1 MSKKQEETPISLTNN
16 VNSTDAHG
24 WAAIHYLTVMGS
36 IPAIVMLAKIGSDV
50 NQLIVTE
57 KDNASPLVLAIR
69 AGNVEAVC
77 ALIACGADIELPVD
91 VMAPILYAIQHKEKA
106 LELTKILVHK
116 GASIELLKGVIEKH
130 GVDILKTALNVLEE
144 SVKELSML
152 FADQES
158 VLQDYTLP
166 FETDGLM
173 PLEIVKEIDLNIQRD
188 FAACDIDKIIA
199 YTQHPKISE
208 HDKYAA
214 NLFVAAGMQNNV
226 EYTKLMMSLIQTGY
240 SINHIDS
247 EGMTSIQRVA
257 GLNDNNGIMLGL
269 LLELDADVNEL
280 GNDGFNAVHNAI
292 KVGNYATLDKLLA
305 AGGDVNLIAKNGDLP
320 MTMVMQSR
328 CNMKEMFYVMVKHGA
343 SLKSYDLEALEEMA
357 GVSID
362 PQSLD
367 FVKSALY
374 VDSMLGLIEE
384 KFPLIDGFDQNIAG
398 ARLAFYI
405 NKTIAQLGVDNELV
419 VKMQQLLSTTFPGW
433 EMEEIEQPAALGKSI
448 NWRAIIELNAGLLE
462 SVIGDYLAGR
472 TPVIPEKVS
481 VDAPEGKDDAV
492 DAIIIEQPK
501 KQSLFSIKDLQK
513 LLVSV

>member
-1 MSKKQEETPISLTNN
+1 
-16 VNSTDAHG
+16 
-24 WAAIHYLTVMGS
+24 
-36 IPAIVMLAKIGSDV
+36 
-50 NQLIVTE
+50 
-57 KDNASPLVLAIR
+57 
-69 AGNVEAVC
+69 
-77 ALIACGADIELPVD
+77 
-91 VMAPILYAIQHKEKA
+91 
-106 LELTKILVHK
+106 
-116 GASIELLKGVIEKH
+116 
-130 GVDILKTALNVLEE
+130 
-144 SVKELSML
+144 ML

-513 LLVSV
+513 LLVIIKKGLSIEAVKVEFAEQEDLFVKMYNSFTKIENAESLLQLYELNHTEEMITAELSGDIVVESL